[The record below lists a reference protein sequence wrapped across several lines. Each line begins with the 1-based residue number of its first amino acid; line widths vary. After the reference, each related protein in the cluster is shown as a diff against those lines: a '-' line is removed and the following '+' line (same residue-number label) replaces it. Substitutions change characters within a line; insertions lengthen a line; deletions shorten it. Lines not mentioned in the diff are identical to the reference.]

1 MRSPA
6 SLIAVTIGVFI
17 ILCGPNAFSQTATLR
32 YDGAYHRIGA
42 DKTTQ
47 HLRFYRDGF
56 VVSAAT
62 PKALT
67 PVWLRRDFPGLPT
80 GRYSVRGN
88 RIEITLNTNLP
99 AALSDADRGSIPRTH
114 HYVGEIGPGYL
125 ELRRDG
131 LTESKRY
138 DFVKIKEFK

>member
-1 MRSPA
+1 MRAPA
-6 SLIAVTIGVFI
+6 SILGITAGVFI
-17 ILCGPNAFSQTATLR
+17 IMLGPSAFSQTATLR
-32 YDGAYHRIGA
+32 YDGAYHRTGA
-42 DKTTQ
+42 DKTAQ

-62 PKALT
+62 PKTLT
-67 PVWLRRDFPGLPT
+67 PVWLQRDFPGLPT
-80 GRYSVRGN
+80 GRYSIRGN
-88 RIEITLNTNLP
+88 RIQITLNMNLP

-114 HYVGEIGPGYL
+114 HYAGVIGPGYL

-138 DFVKIKEFK
+138 DFVKIAEFK

>member
-6 SLIAVTIGVFI
+6 SLIAVTAGVFF
-17 ILCGPNAFSQTATLR
+17 ILYGPSAFSETATLR
-32 YDGAYHRIGA
+32 YDGVYHRIGA

-62 PKALT
+62 PRAQT
-67 PVWLRRDFPGLPT
+67 PGWLHRDFPDLPT
-80 GRYSVRGN
+80 GRYSIRGN

-114 HYVGEIGPGYL
+114 HYAGVIGPGYL

-131 LTESKRY
+131 LTEYKRY
-138 DFVKIKEFK
+138 DFVKIAEFK

>member
-1 MRSPA
+1 MRAIA
-6 SLIAVTIGVFI
+6 SILAVTVGVSIIG
-17 ILCGPNAFSQTATLR
+17 LGPFAFSQTATLH
-32 YDGAYHRIGA
+32 YNGAYHHIGG
-42 DKTTQ
+42 DRTTQ

-67 PVWLRRDFPGLPT
+67 PVWLQRDFPGLPT
-80 GRYSVRGN
+80 GRYSIRGN

-99 AALSDADRGSIPRTH
+99 DALPDSLRGSIPRRH
-114 HYVGEIGPGYL
+114 HYAGVIRSGYL

-131 LTESKRY
+131 LAESKRY
-138 DFVKIKEFK
+138 DFVKILSFK